1 MNMTFCCMWFGRF
14 AGCVWVA
21 EVGGRKTLTWG
32 GVRGTGT
39 STSHVRSQPACACTS
54 HLVSSPVRVEQLR
67 TLARVVVLR
76 WPSESQRRW
85 LIAEVPT
92 NSLEHGGS
100 QRDMPRDDSPPGSRS
115 VGRSQRDLPPRHW
128 YQPLG
133 IQRAGVLRSVRR
145 EGQAER
151 SRRHAVTGFYTEA
164 RVETTRNDRTGG
176 GTILCTFAS
185 RMSSTF

>member
-1 MNMTFCCMWFGRF
+1 MHEHDILLYVVWAFCRLCL
-14 AGCVWVA
+14 
-21 EVGGRKTLTWG
+21 GGRGRGKKDTYMGRGAGNRNLHFTCPLPTRLCLYISPCILTG
-32 GVRGTGT
+32 SR
-39 STSHVRSQPACACTS
+39 
-54 HLVSSPVRVEQLR
+54 R
-67 TLARVVVLR
+67 TTTYIGARRRTPLA
-76 WPSESQRRW
+76 SSQRRW

-185 RMSSTF
+185 RMSSSF